1 MPDRIL
7 RRDLLHGLAAGG
19 ILTGGAIAAGLTA
32 GSARTAEE
40 SEGTGGGKIRQSI
53 VYWCFHAAND
63 NPQTIEGGQGA
74 YA

>member
-32 GSARTAEE
+32 GSAKTADE
-40 SEGTGGGKIRQSI
+40 
-53 VYWCFHAAND
+53 
-63 NPQTIEGGQGA
+63 IERG
-74 YA
+74 